1 MGIYKKLRVFGIVE
15 ESVVDGDG
23 LRFVLFLQGCKR
35 ACPGCHNK
43 ASWDLNGGKLME
55 IGEILEKIDNPILSG
70 VTFSGGE
77 PFLQAENL
85 IILAKKIK
93 EKNLNIWCYTGN
105 VYEEIINRNDKYEI
119 ELLNHVDIL
128 VDGDFREDLMDLTLK
143 FRGSGN
149 QRIIDMNK
157 TREFNKIILKY
168 E

>member
-1 MGIYKKLRVFGIVE
+1 MSDKLLRVFGIVE

-23 LRFVLFLQGCKR
+23 LRFVLFLQGCKK
-35 ACPGCHNK
+35 ACPGCQNK
-43 ASWDLNGGKLME
+43 NSWDLNGGKLMK
-55 IGEILEKIDNPILSG
+55 ISEILEKTDNPLLSG

-105 VYEEIINRNDKYEI
+105 TYEEIKERNDKYET
-119 ELLNHVDIL
+119 ELLNYIDVL
-128 VDGDFREDLMDLTLK
+128 VDGDFREDLRDLALK
-143 FRGSGN
+143 FRGSKN
-149 QRIIDMNK
+149 QRIIDLKETKKLN
-157 TREFNKIILKY
+157 RIILKY

>member
-1 MGIYKKLRVFGIVE
+1 MELYKKLRVFGIVE

-35 ACPGCHNK
+35 ACPGCQNK
-43 ASWDLNGGKLME
+43 ASWDLSGGKLMKIE
-55 IGEILEKIDNPILSG
+55 EILEKIDDPLISG

-85 IILAKKIK
+85 TVLAKKIK

-105 VYEEIINRNDKYEI
+105 SYEEIIEQGDKDEI
-119 ELLNHVDIL
+119 ELLNYIDVL

-143 FRGSGN
+143 FRGSRN
-149 QRIIDMNK
+149 QRIIDMVK
-157 TREFNKIILKY
+157 TRESGKVILKY